1 MHASKLVR
9 GSQVCLI
16 AGLGGKTA
24 FCGVVKKASGGGPL
38 WPWPSGQV
46 IPSVGLKCVVCAAA
60 LFISGT
66 TTASARHEPI
76 LSSLST
82 WLRGSEH
89 MRTTTPGAPPK
100 HLSNKPSD
108 PITAS
113 LTCKPLEHSR
123 AQALLL
129 SLADQRSRGSLVSS
143 VLLSANTTRSWVGK
157 LNKRAC
163 NEKQGRLGGKG
174 HEDQWQ
180 STAGRHYAR
189 NYHNEMLVGRAMV
202 YKWLVSVSKKNIN
215 LCKRTWKVCTYSVF
229 ADLYDL
235 FALREN
241 YCKLICVTGLFCL
254 REKYCTRSRT
264 KRCRTKPYMWSK
276 TFCSCQLINMV
287 RGLLALYL

>member
-1 MHASKLVR
+1 VLGVQQLYSCQVLLQHRHVTSPFSPRSPLGCVEVNTC
-9 GSQVCLI
+9 GS
-16 AGLGGKTA
+16 
-24 FCGVVKKASGGGPL
+24 
-38 WPWPSGQV
+38 
-46 IPSVGLKCVVCAAA
+46 
-60 LFISGT
+60 
-66 TTASARHEPI
+66 
-76 LSSLST
+76 
-82 WLRGSEH
+82 
-89 MRTTTPGAPPK
+89 TTPGAPPK

-174 HEDQWQ
+174 HEDQGQ

-202 YKWLVSVSKKNIN
+202 YK
-215 LCKRTWKVCTYSVF
+215 
-229 ADLYDL
+229 
-235 FALREN
+235 
-241 YCKLICVTGLFCL
+241 
-254 REKYCTRSRT
+254 
-264 KRCRTKPYMWSK
+264 
-276 TFCSCQLINMV
+276 
-287 RGLLALYL
+287 